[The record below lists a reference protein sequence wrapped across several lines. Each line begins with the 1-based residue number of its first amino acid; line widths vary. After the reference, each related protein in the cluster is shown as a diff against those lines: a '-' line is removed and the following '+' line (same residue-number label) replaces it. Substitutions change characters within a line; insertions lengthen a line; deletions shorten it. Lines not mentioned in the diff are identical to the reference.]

1 MNYLNLKGGKRW
13 IYWDS
18 GNIFESDG
26 ESGDIAG
33 DGDGGLTCVSL
44 ELAPGPRQ
52 QQGAGIPHISST
64 STSSNLTF
72 VA

>member
-1 MNYLNLKGGKRW
+1 MGKGEYIEILVKFW
-13 IYWDS
+13 EL
-18 GNIFESDG
+18 ESDG

>member
-1 MNYLNLKGGKRW
+1 MKYLILKGGKRW

-18 GNIFESDG
+18 GNIFKSDG
-26 ESGDIAG
+26 ESGDIA
-33 DGDGGLTCVSL
+33 GDGGLTCVSL

-52 QQGAGIPHISST
+52 QQGARIPHISST